1 VSGTSTFVTVVREIQ
16 VPLLAT
22 LLLAGC
28 AAKARRSVTARSA
41 GAGTGPTAIFPLRL
55 RRPAAIAL
63 SASEL
68 TLGVGL
74 LLTAG
79 RAGAGTP
86 ALVVRTGT
94 VLLFCTAVGAL
105 HELRTRRP
113 EAGCGCFGELSRT
126 PVTWRVIIRA
136 ALLSVAALSLIG
148 APPLRMPGSAA
159 QAWLFLAVAA
169 AEVAVLALLS
179 PEVGQAMIRLG
190 HSDPCELRDVPVA
203 RTLSALR
210 ASAPWRRYQ
219 RFIVAPA
226 PADVWREGCWRFVV
240 FPAVLA
246 SRPVDVVFAIHL
258 AGRHGPVRVGML
270 DSITDLAV
278 PVRQAPLQP
287 SNGV

>member
-1 VSGTSTFVTVVREIQ
+1 MLVAVLREVQ
-16 VPLLAT
+16 VPLLAA

-28 AAKARRSVTARSA
+28 AAKARRSITARSV
-41 GAGTGPTAIFPLRL
+41 GAGTGPTALFPLRL

-63 SASEL
+63 CASEL
-68 TLGVGL
+68 TLGAGL

-79 RAGAGTP
+79 RAGAGAP

-94 VLLFCTAVGAL
+94 LLLFCTAVGAL
-105 HELRTRRP
+105 HELRARRP

-126 PVTWRVIIRA
+126 PVTWRVITRA

-159 QAWLFLAVAA
+159 QAWLTLAVAA
-169 AEVAVLALLS
+169 AEVALLAVLS

-190 HSDPCELRDVPVA
+190 HSDPCELRDVPAA

-226 PADVWREGCWRFVV
+226 PVDVWREGCWRFVV

-246 SRPVDVVFAIHL
+246 GRPVDVVFAIHL
-258 AGRHGPVRVGML
+258 AGRHAPVRVGML
-270 DSITDLAV
+270 DSTTNLAV
-278 PVRQAPLQP
+278 PVRHAPLQP
-287 SNGV
+287 SNGI